1 MPPLIVF
8 LNFFL
13 TDFFGQI
20 HHTDYNPGLP
30 PGDEPK
36 PYEDEDEGGGQ
47 EEPDQAEAGAREA
60 SGRPQ
65 NEADEGEGKETIS

>member
-13 TDFFGQI
+13 TDFLG
-20 HHTDYNPGLP
+20 TNEP
-30 PGDEPK
+30 PLIIIPTGDEPK

-47 EEPDQAEAGAREA
+47 EEPDQAEAGARAA

-65 NEADEGEGKETIS
+65 NEADEGEGAETIS